1 MPAPRP
7 VFIKQG
13 GNTKF
18 YIRTGVSTRELNI
31 EEASKCIAHRWQK

>member
-1 MPAPRP
+1 MKI
-7 VFIKQG
+7 VENVKNKG

-31 EEASKCIAHRWQK
+31 EEASKFIANHWQK